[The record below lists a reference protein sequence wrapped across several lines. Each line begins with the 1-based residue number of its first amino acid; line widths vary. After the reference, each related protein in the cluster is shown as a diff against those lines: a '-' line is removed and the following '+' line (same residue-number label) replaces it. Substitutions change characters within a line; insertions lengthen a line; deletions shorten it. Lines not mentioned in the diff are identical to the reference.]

1 MRVPAVVCCLLLV
14 VAGCSGLSTP
24 ASPAVDSTTTGER
37 ATATSSATG
46 TAADISV
53 PEAAVRVSVTAVVD
67 GDTIRIEYANGTTD
81 TVRLVGVD
89 TPEVH
94 AENDPPEF
102 EGVPDTTAG
111 ATCLRE
117 AGVDA
122 SNLAKDRLLGRT
134 VGLAFDPNLDRRG
147 YYDRLLAYVVVEDR
161 LFNYRL
167 VRSGHAR
174 VYESDFTRR
183 AAFDRAEASARGAG
197 RGLWQCADGGT
208 PVADGGTVTAGESEL
223 AITALAYDAPGNDNE
238 NLNAES
244 VTVTNR
250 GDESLSLDGW
260 TVSDEAAHR
269 YTFADLTLAPG
280 ASVTLH
286 TGSGTDTETDRYWG
300 RDGAVWN
307 NGGDTVTVRD
317 ASGTVVLERSY

>member
-1 MRVPAVVCCLLLV
+1 MRVPAALCCLLLV

-24 ASPAVDSTTTGER
+24 ASPAVNSTTTGEQ
-37 ATATSSATG
+37 ATTAVSATG

-94 AENDPPEF
+94 AENDPAEF

-174 VYESDFTRR
+174 VYESDFTRK

-208 PVADGGTVTAGESEL
+208 PVADGGTVTASESEL
-223 AITALAYDAPGNDNE
+223 AITTLAYDAPGNDNE
-238 NLNAES
+238 NLNAEA
-244 VTVTNR
+244 VTFTNR

-260 TVSDEAAHR
+260 TVSDEADHR

>member
-1 MRVPAVVCCLLLV
+1 MRVRVVVCSLVLV
-14 VAGCSGLSTP
+14 VAGCSGLSAPAGPAPVDDRTTP
-24 ASPAVDSTTTGER
+24 GP
-37 ATATSSATG
+37 ATG
-46 TAADISV
+46 TATAVSP
-53 PEAAVRVSVTAVVD
+53 PEPAVEVAVTAVVD
-67 GDTIRIEYANGTTD
+67 GDTVRIEYDNGTRD

-174 VYESDFTRR
+174 VYDSDFTRR
-183 AAFDRAEASARGAG
+183 TAFEGAESDARAAG
-197 RGLWQCADGGT
+197 RGLWRCADGAT
-208 PVADGGTVTAGESEL
+208 PVPDGGTATAGESGL
-223 AITALAYDAPGNDNE
+223 AITAIDYDAPGNDNE
-238 NLNAES
+238 NLAEE
-244 VTVTNR
+244 TVTLANR
-250 GDESLSLDGW
+250 G
-260 TVSDEAAHR
+260 T
-269 YTFADLTLAPG
+269 
-280 ASVTLH
+280 
-286 TGSGTDTETDRYWG
+286 
-300 RDGAVWN
+300 GAV
-307 NGGDTVTVRD
+307 DL
-317 ASGTVVLERSY
+317 SG

>member
-1 MRVPAVVCCLLLV
+1 MRVPAVLCCLVLV
-14 VAGCSGLSTP
+14 VAGCGGLSTP
-24 ASPAVDSTTTGER
+24 AEPTLADDTTPTAEPVGPTVGTVTDVPPPRPAVE
-37 ATATSSATG
+37 
-46 TAADISV
+46 
-53 PEAAVRVSVTAVVD
+53 VSVTAVVD
-67 GDTIRIEYANGTTD
+67 GDTIRVEYANGTRD

-117 AGVDA
+117 AGIDA

-161 LFNYRL
+161 LFNYGL

-174 VYESDFTRR
+174 VYDSDFTRKT
-183 AAFDRAEASARGAG
+183 AFDRAESEAREAG
-197 RGLWQCADGGT
+197 RGLWQCADGAT
-208 PVADGGTVTAGESEL
+208 AVADGGTVTAGASGL
-223 AITALAYDAPGNDNE
+223 AITAIDYDAPGNDNE

-244 VTVTNR
+244 VTLTNR
-250 GDESLSLDGW
+250 GDEALSLAGW
-260 TVSDEAAHR
+260 TVSDDADHR
-269 YTFADLTLAPG
+269 YTFGDLTLTPG

-286 TGSGTDTETDRYWG
+286 TGSGTDTDSDVYWG
-300 RDGAVWN
+300 REGAVWN

-317 ASGTVVLERSY
+317 AGGTVVVERSY